1 MSPAW
6 KLKVGLAECAD
17 NSGDPLAATDRVIFS
32 TRQTHATRCGNI
44 AWVAAA
50 HLSIGFQTVSV
61 ITLNAH
67 ILLVED
73 TPELSLWVGTALR
86 MAGAQVSF
94 AKDGW
99 EAQKALEPGHGFD
112 AVLLDLQIPG
122 PDGLDILQGLRTRG
136 DTVPVLI
143 LTARASVPD
152 RVQGLNMGADDYLPK
167 PFDLSELEARLAALL
182 RRPGRE
188 LRADQWRLGPLSAS
202 ASSAEVLHAG
212 VPMSLTPRET
222 AALRVLLRSAPK
234 TVSKEK
240 LHEAVF
246 GADGG
251 ELEAVEVL
259 IHRLRKKLDALPE
272 PCVSVATFRGL
283 GYLLT
288 PAKSP

>member
-1 MSPAW
+1 MLTIAANLGRATPGRSGKTRIRTHLPARS
-6 KLKVGLAECAD
+6 
-17 NSGDPLAATDRVIFS
+17 N
-32 TRQTHATRCGNI
+32 
-44 AWVAAA
+44 VAVALPGR
-50 HLSIGFQTVSV
+50 LSIGFQAASV
-61 ITLNAH
+61 ITREAH

-86 MAGAQVSF
+86 QAGMQVTF
-94 AKDGW
+94 ARDGW
-99 EAQKALEPGHGFD
+99 EAQRALTLGHAFD
-112 AVLLDLQIPG
+112 ALVLDLQIPG
-122 PDGLDILQGLRTRG
+122 PDGLEVLQGLRSRG

-143 LTARASVPD
+143 LTARASIPD

-188 LRADQWRLGPLSAS
+188 LRMDIWRLGDLSAS
-202 ASSAEVLHAG
+202 AHSGEVLHAG
-212 VPMSLTPRET
+212 RPMSLTPRES
-222 AALRVLLRSAPK
+222 AALRALLRTAPK
-234 TVSKEK
+234 TVSKER

-259 IHRLRKKLDALPE
+259 IHRLRKKLDTLPQ
-272 PCVSVATFRGL
+272 PRVSIATFRGL

-288 PAKSP
+288 LAKDP

>member
-1 MSPAW
+1 M
-6 KLKVGLAECAD
+6 
-17 NSGDPLAATDRVIFS
+17 
-32 TRQTHATRCGNI
+32 
-44 AWVAAA
+44 
-50 HLSIGFQTVSV
+50 
-61 ITLNAH
+61 ITLNAN

-86 MAGAQVSF
+86 QAGMQVTF
-94 AKDGW
+94 ARDGW
-99 EAQKALEPGHGFD
+99 QATAALSPGHGFD
-112 AVLLDLQIPG
+112 AVVLDLQIPG
-122 PDGLDILQGLRTRG
+122 PDGLEVLQGLRAAG

-152 RVQGLNMGADDYLPK
+152 RVQGLNMGADDYLSK

-188 LRADQWRLGPLSAS
+188 LRADQWRVGRLTAS
-202 ASSAEVLHAG
+202 AASLEVLNAG
-212 VPMSLTPRET
+212 RPMSLTRRES
-222 AALRVLLRSAPK
+222 AALRVLLRSAPR
-234 TVSKEK
+234 TISKEK

-246 GADGG
+246 GAEGG

-272 PCVSVATFRGL
+272 AGVAIATFRGL

-288 PAKSP
+288 VSKGA